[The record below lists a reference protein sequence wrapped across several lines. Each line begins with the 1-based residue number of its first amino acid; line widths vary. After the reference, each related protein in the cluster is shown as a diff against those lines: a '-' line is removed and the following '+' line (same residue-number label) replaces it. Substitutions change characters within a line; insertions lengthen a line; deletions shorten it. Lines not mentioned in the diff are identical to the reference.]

1 MALQFG
7 VFDHIEPVPGLGLQE
22 VYNLRLEQLEVLDKA
37 GYYAYHLAEHHT
49 PAVHSLAP
57 SQNVFLAAV
66 SQRTTNIRFGPG
78 VCVLPLHHPVRLIEE
93 ISMLD
98 HLSGGRMEVGVGRG
112 GVFEAYFWGQD
123 SDVEANYARYRET
136 LSAVQNGLSHDE
148 LTHHGEFY
156 NFDELPM
163 RLRPLQTPYPPFWYM
178 RNVETAA
185 MDGMNT
191 IIVGGLNSFEA
202 NVKRY
207 RDQWEKHQGVGA
219 LTAQGTIPKIGLVV
233 HLLLADTDEEAMKQA
248 EPAWEH
254 YRWNLG
260 TPRRLEAERRGLTQF
275 AGENMN
281 PRPAA
286 APARELPQEE
296 RRDLDASL
304 EELERQERRKNL
316 RGRVTNEGVS
326 AAGFGSVAGSPETIR
341 NYMDEYAAT
350 GANYF
355 VAAFQW
361 GNLSHDQAMR
371 SIELFTHEVIPH
383 YSV

>member
-1 MALQFG
+1 M
-7 VFDHIEPVPGLGLQE
+7 
-22 VYNLRLEQLEVLDKA
+22 
-37 GYYAYHLAEHHT
+37 
-49 PAVHSLAP
+49 
-57 SQNVFLAAV
+57 
-66 SQRTTNIRFGPG
+66 
-78 VCVLPLHHPVRLIEE
+78 
-93 ISMLD
+93 
-98 HLSGGRMEVGVGRG
+98 
-112 GVFEAYFWGQD
+112 
-123 SDVEANYARYRET
+123 
-136 LSAVQNGLSHDE
+136 
-148 LTHHGEFY
+148 
-156 NFDELPM
+156 
-163 RLRPLQTPYPPFWYM
+163 
-178 RNVETAA
+178 
-185 MDGMNT
+185 
-191 IIVGGLNSFEA
+191 
-202 NVKRY
+202 
-207 RDQWEKHQGVGA
+207 
-219 LTAQGTIPKIGLVV
+219 V